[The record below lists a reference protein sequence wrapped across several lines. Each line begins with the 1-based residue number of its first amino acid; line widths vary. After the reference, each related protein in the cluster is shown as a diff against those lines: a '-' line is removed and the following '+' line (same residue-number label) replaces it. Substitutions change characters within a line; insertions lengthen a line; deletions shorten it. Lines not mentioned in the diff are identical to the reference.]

1 MKEMSADWVP
11 VMDGDGSMPEVDEEG
26 YSEYVLVS
34 FSNVSC
40 LDIGQYRVDEE
51 GDAWYSGDDDD
62 PYTRIGLFVNAWMPL
77 PKPYR
82 GDK

>member
-34 FSNVSC
+34 FSNASC

-51 GDAWYSGDDDD
+51 GGAWYSGDDDD